1 MTILPV
7 RSDLIG
13 DGCKKDWNSVL
24 SGGSSSHALPPRVSA
39 SEASSSEG
47 APDQKP
53 KKKPAGLQPSTKGK
67 GKKNKKDL
75 DDEDDEPMDPNHTPI
90 QGGKNNDDDEEDD
103 ILDDIPDDLAP
114 PPGASKKRPAAQ
126 PRVQKRPA
134 SRHRKQDD
142 KVGFTVHRSFG

>member
-1 MTILPV
+1 MDVKKIGILSCQEVLQVMLCHHGCRRQRLLRV
-7 RSDLIG
+7 R
-13 DGCKKDWNSVL
+13 VL
-24 SGGSSSHALPPRVSA
+24 QTR
-39 SEASSSEG
+39 
-47 APDQKP
+47 P

-75 DDEDDEPMDPNHTPI
+75 DDEDDEPLDPNHTPI
-90 QGGKNNDDDEEDD
+90 QGGKNNDDDEDD

-114 PPGASKKRPAAQ
+114 PTGASKKRPAAQ

-142 KVGFTVHRSFG
+142 KVRFTVHSS

>member
-1 MTILPV
+1 MDVKKIGILSCQEV
-7 RSDLIG
+7 LQVMLCHH
-13 DGCKKDWNSVL
+13 GCRHQRLLRVKVLQTRNQKKT
-24 SGGSSSHALPPRVSA
+24 
-39 SEASSSEG
+39 
-47 APDQKP
+47 
-53 KKKPAGLQPSTKGK
+53 AGLQTSTKGK
-67 GKKNKKDL
+67 GKKNKKNL
-75 DDEDDEPMDPNHTPI
+75 DEDDEPMDPNHTPI

-134 SRHRKQDD
+134 SRHHKQDD

>member
-1 MTILPV
+1 VTISPLH
-7 RSDLIG
+7 SDLIG
-13 DGCKKDWNSVL
+13 DGCKKDWNFVL

-53 KKKPAGLQPSTKGK
+53 KKKTAGLQTSTKGK
-67 GKKNKKDL
+67 GKKNKKNL
-75 DDEDDEPMDPNHTPI
+75 DEDDEPMDPNHTPI

-134 SRHRKQDD
+134 SRHHKQDD